1 MPLEGMATHSP
12 ESLKRTRHETDI
24 LTHLP
29 SWNPKMPRPVPAAI
43 QGHPEVD
50 EALSAEGSEDV
61 RSCWQVTELCS
72 TRMLGTKGQSPF
84 RAFSAF
90 TSRSPSTLPSRDTSA
105 SKANAIVPK
114 LSLSRLDVE
123 FVQRLSS
130 VEDTSRLMEEHE
142 TDETRQM
149 DGNIVDRALL
159 LANSPFASG
168 LHTRCP
174 SRESLDS
181 EEDKTMQVSASG
193 QQQGR
198 RTSHAD
204 NWPDPPQE
212 GNAEMR
218 KISGDRYSEVFQG
231 EPDSRRCETRELL
244 ELRES
249 SSSAAHLAS
258 KAPPRRERLSSLD
271 TDRGDGR
278 PDQPQSGCITKATET
293 SAPPR
298 SSNSAPE
305 LSDSPTIRASS
316 PKLSVRSVCSSA
328 ACCSPTVPA
337 SLDVDRL
344 RPTKALPVV
353 DCIVKPA
360 LLSGSG
366 SPGLM
371 PSGARAVLEAATS
384 KRPELPNSE
393 AGTQLGAL
401 AVDPQPLLD
410 TRRRERRDIVSKAQE
425 ESAEAT
431 QNQVSVGLR
440 ATVDDSTRPT
450 EVDTNRGGTG
460 KDTSSRVC
468 SETVLSSYASV
479 SGDVDGDESFERSR
493 ESRKV
498 EPTSERQLTLDKT
511 EDCVNDRMDAVLP
524 STASSTNASET
535 FASDLKEAAEGA
547 RETDTE
553 LDGDEEERQLRE
565 QLVRLQRRLLEVH
578 RRQQSQQAEGKCRD
592 APSTGDPL
600 CSGDRLAS
608 DRDCRDSE
616 ARLIAT
622 LSRTNVST
630 ADGSSHSST
639 ESAVNSPGGKEN
651 FGCCQRTMPSCE
663 PLPASLRGGAAFA
676 LGPHSPLSGT
686 FCRPVLQ
693 CGVAETP
700 EWNAEEQALHAASR
714 VLGFQ
719 TISTKENDGH
729 RGRLGGSADGLM
741 AGRFGYEAGAG
752 ETSRKRKIGDT
763 DYGLP
768 RQKAFLASAVER
780 ERTASSC
787 LSMLAAN
794 YGLEARGSMPDPRI
808 SRLLS
813 LLSRSESAK
822 TNDAAAGQLL
832 VQLLAGLSNS
842 DAPRA
847 LHRWTSA
854 ATSSNG
860 AYEPNGYRG
869 GNEVGL
875 ESAASGLWPGHA
887 EPVDA
892 ANASHLERTGAC
904 GSLMNLLE
912 STLARAARG
921 NNHGIGENGAGSRMD
936 EWAGPSEEWRMRRRG
951 RTGDYCD
958 VQGSFLPGGSNRF
971 SLLSACDSQVSRFRR
986 VAAFLEEVTCKT
998 GSAAESV
1005 CDGLGRAEGPSRG
1018 YADSPGL
1025 PGLSISTQAGAFPGT
1040 GGHGL
1045 GAVPE
1050 VRASAE
1056 GVVGNAHGIR
1066 LGDKA
1071 VNSSLSDSRVDSG
1084 EAMAHCAAAGE
1095 ERFGGKQEQR
1105 VLTLRQN
1112 EGLAADGL
1120 RQTAVGDEK
1129 APNRDLDVVSTQ
1141 REEGPDDVP
1150 LRAVRGVYFDVTNQA
1165 WAANMRVNGKVQKRS
1180 FSLKRYGKHARQR
1193 AIEARREMEREFGRS
1208 VSQIVR
1214 ASNFFGISR
1223 DMPEETEAYSRLVRQ
1238 TRGFDTP
1245 KLACVQVEGERE
1257 RATPRSLPFESRPYA
1272 EASLAARALL
1282 KRMQQDSAARTM
1294 ESATELES
1302 FLYPHAVA
1310 TRLQTLS
1317 RQSHVDF
1324 EAKRDAERR
1333 ARTTSA

>member
-1 MPLEGMATHSP
+1 MPVEGIATPPP

-24 LTHLP
+24 LVHLA
-29 SWNPKMPRPVPAAI
+29 SWNPKMPRSMPAPI
-43 QGHPEVD
+43 QGHAKVD
-50 EALSAEGSEDV
+50 EALSTEATEDV

-72 TRMLGTKGQSPF
+72 TQMLGTKGQSPF

-90 TSRSPSTLPSRDTSA
+90 TSRSSSTLPPRNPSA
-105 SKANAIVPK
+105 SKANALVPK
-114 LSLSRLDVE
+114 LSLSGVDVE

-130 VEDTSRLMEEHE
+130 VEDMSRQMEEHE
-142 TDETRQM
+142 TDEAHQM
-149 DGNIVDRALL
+149 DGNMVDRVLL

-198 RTSHAD
+198 SASHAD
-204 NWPDPPQE
+204 NCPEPQE
-212 GNAEMR
+212 GDAKMQ
-218 KISGDRYSEVFQG
+218 KLSGGRCPQVFQE

-244 ELRES
+244 ELHES
-249 SSSAAHLAS
+249 SVARLAS
-258 KAPPRRERLSSLD
+258 KAPARRERLSSLD

-278 PDQPQSGCITKATET
+278 PVQAESVCIAKATET

-298 SSNSAPE
+298 SSSSAPE
-305 LSDSPTIRASS
+305 RSGSPTIRTSASS
-316 PKLSVRSVCSSA
+316 PKLSVRSVCSSS
-328 ACCSPTVPA
+328 ACWSPTVPA

-344 RPTKALPVV
+344 RPTKALPAV
-353 DCIVKPA
+353 DCRVKPA
-360 LLSGSG
+360 LLSGRG

-371 PSGARAVLEAATS
+371 SSGSRAVLEAAIS
-384 KRPELPNSE
+384 ESPKLPNSE
-393 AGTQLGAL
+393 AGTQLGVL

-410 TRRRERRDIVSKAQE
+410 TRRREWRDSVSMAQE
-425 ESAEAT
+425 EPTEVTKS
-431 QNQVSVGLR
+431 QVSVDRLR
-440 ATVDDSTRPT
+440 AAVDSARLT
-450 EVDTNRGGTG
+450 EVDTDRGGTS
-460 KDTSSRVC
+460 KDTGSWVA
-468 SETVLSSYASV
+468 SETVLSSSASV
-479 SGDVDGDESFERSR
+479 SRDVGGDENVEKSR

-498 EPTSERQLTLDKT
+498 EPTAERLFTVDKT
-511 EDCVNDRMDAVLP
+511 EDCVSDDRMDAVLP

-535 FASDLKEAAEGA
+535 FASDLKEAAEGVG
-547 RETDTE
+547 ETHTE

-592 APSTGDPL
+592 APSAGDSL

-608 DRDCRDSE
+608 DGDCRDSE

-622 LSRTNVST
+622 LSRTTVSA
-630 ADGSSHSST
+630 ADGSSHSSRD
-639 ESAVNSPGGKEN
+639 SAVNSPGGKEN
-651 FGCCQRTMPSCE
+651 FGSCQRTMPSCE

-676 LGPHSPLSGT
+676 SGPHSPLIGT
-686 FCRPVLQ
+686 FFRPVLH

-700 EWNAEEQALHAASR
+700 ERNAEEQALHAAAR

-719 TISTKENDGH
+719 AIETKENEGH
-729 RGRLGGSADGLM
+729 RGRVDGSAEGFV
-741 AGRFGYEAGAG
+741 AGRFRYEAGAG
-752 ETSRKRKIGDT
+752 EASRKRKIGDT
-763 DYGLP
+763 DYDLP

-780 ERTASSC
+780 ELSASSL
-787 LSMLAAN
+787 LSMLAAD
-794 YGLEARGSMPDPRI
+794 YGHEARSSMPDPRI

-822 TNDAAAGQLL
+822 ASEAAAAQLL
-832 VQLLAGLSNS
+832 VKLLAGLSDS
-842 DAPRA
+842 AAPRA
-847 LHRWTSA
+847 PHWWTSA

-860 AYEPNGYRG
+860 AYEPNVYRG
-869 GNEVGL
+869 GNEVDP

-887 EPVDA
+887 EPVEA
-892 ANASHLERTGAC
+892 ANALHLERTGGRA
-904 GSLMNLLE
+904 SLMNLLE
-912 STLARAARG
+912 STLARAARR
-921 NNHGIGENGAGSRMD
+921 NNQGIGGNAADSRMD
-936 EWAGPSEEWRMRRRG
+936 DWAGPSEDWRVKRRG
-951 RTGDYCD
+951 GAGDYCD
-958 VQGSFLPGGSNRF
+958 VQGSFLPGGSSRF
-971 SLLSACDSQVSRFRR
+971 SLPSSCDSHVSRFRR
-986 VAAFLEEVTCKT
+986 VAAFLEGVTCKT
-998 GSAAESV
+998 GGVAESV

-1025 PGLSISTQAGAFPGT
+1025 AGLGISSQAGAFPGT

-1050 VRASAE
+1050 VPASSE
-1056 GVVGNAHGIR
+1056 GLVGNAHGIR
-1066 LGDKA
+1066 LGGKA
-1071 VNSSLSDSRVDSG
+1071 VGSPLSDSRVDSG

-1095 ERFGGKQEQR
+1095 GRFGGKQGQR

-1112 EGLAADGL
+1112 EGLTADGA
-1120 RQTAVGDEK
+1120 RQTALSDEE
-1129 APNRDLDVVSTQ
+1129 APSRELDAVSAQ
-1141 REEGPDDVP
+1141 RAEGPDDVP

-1214 ASNFFGISR
+1214 ASNIFGIGR
-1223 DMPEETEAYSRLVRQ
+1223 DVREETEVYSRLVRQ
-1238 TRGFDTP
+1238 TRGIDPP
-1245 KLACVQVEGERE
+1245 KLACLQVEGERG
-1257 RATPRSLPFESRPYA
+1257 RASPRSLPFESRSYA

-1294 ESATELES
+1294 EGATEPER

-1317 RQSHVDF
+1317 RQSHLDF
-1324 EAKRDAERR
+1324 EATHDAERQ
-1333 ARTTSA
+1333 ARPSSA